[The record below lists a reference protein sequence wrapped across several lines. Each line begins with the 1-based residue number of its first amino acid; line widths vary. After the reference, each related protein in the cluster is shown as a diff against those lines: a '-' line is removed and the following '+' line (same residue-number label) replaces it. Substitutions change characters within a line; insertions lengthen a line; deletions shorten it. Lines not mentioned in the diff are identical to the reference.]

1 MSENITIFQN
11 PEFGNIRTMRDE
23 KGEPWFCGKDVAEAL
38 GYSNT
43 KDALLRHVDKT
54 DKLGSQI
61 TTSGQARTMTFINE
75 SGLYSLILSSK
86 LESARRFKYW
96 VTSEVLPSIRKQG
109 GYMVARADEPDEVIM
124 ARALQI
130 MHATLLRRD
139 EELALLRPK
148 AEYADKM
155 LDAVSCFTTTQ
166 LAKGM
171 GMTAIELN
179 RLLCQRGIQY
189 GQSGQYM
196 LYADYA
202 RMGLAQNRISSYP
215 DMFGTLHT
223 YSRLVWTEK
232 GREFV
237 YRLLNG
243 KVKSENGKLRVSE
256 SRENLFALPSGS
268 RFKTTRSD

>member
-1 MSENITIFQN
+1 MNEKIQIFQS
-11 PEFGNIRTMRDE
+11 PEFGNIRTMSDE
-23 KGEPWFCGKDVAEAL
+23 KGEPMFCGKDVCDAL
-38 GYSNT
+38 GYKAARN
-43 KDALLRHVDKT
+43 ALAQHVDEDDKT
-54 DKLGSQI
+54 TALIQCTGSSYK
-61 TTSGQARTMTFINE
+61 TQAIFINE

-86 LESARRFKYW
+86 LESARRFKHW

-109 GYMVARADEPDEVIM
+109 GYMVARADESDEVIL

-130 MHATLLRRD
+130 MHTALERR
-139 EELALLRPK
+139 EKEIALLKPK
-148 AEYADKM
+148 ADYADKV

-179 RLLCQRGIQY
+179 RILCQKGIQY

-202 RMGLAQNRISSYP
+202 RMGLAQNRITAYP

-223 YSRLVWTEK
+223 SSRLVWTEK

-243 KVKSENGKLRVSE
+243 NVKTENGKLI
-256 SRENLFALPSGS
+256 A
-268 RFKTTRSD
+268 

>member
-23 KGEPWFCGKDVAEAL
+23 KGEALFCAKDVCDAL
-38 GYSNT
+38 GYDQT
-43 KDALLRHVDKT
+43 HKAVKRHVEEGDGTKRPLI
-54 DKLGSQI
+54 DSLGREQ
-61 TTSGQARTMTFINE
+61 QAIFINE

-86 LESARRFKYW
+86 LEAARRFKHW

-109 GYMVARADEPDEVIM
+109 GYMVARADEPDEVIL

-130 MHATLLRRD
+130 MHTALERR
-139 EELALLRPK
+139 EKEIALLKPK
-148 AEYADKM
+148 ADYADKV

-179 RLLCQRGIQY
+179 RILCQRGIQY

-196 LYADYA
+196 LYAHYA
-202 RMGLAQNRISSYP
+202 RMGLAQNRITAYP

-223 YSRLVWTEK
+223 TSRLVWTEK

-237 YRLLNG
+237 YRLLNN
-243 KVKSENGKLRVSE
+243 K
-256 SRENLFALPSGS
+256 
-268 RFKTTRSD
+268 KTA

>member
-1 MSENITIFQN
+1 MNNTIQIFENK
-11 PEFGNIRTMRDE
+11 EFGNIRTMRDE
-23 KGEPWFCGKDVAEAL
+23 KGEALFCAKDVCDAL
-38 GYSNT
+38 GYDQT
-43 KDALLRHVDKT
+43 HKAVKRHVEEGDGTKRPT
-54 DKLGSQI
+54 P
-61 TTSGQARTMTFINE
+61 TTSGIQQMLFINE

-86 LESARRFKYW
+86 LESARRFKHW

-109 GYMVARADEPDEVIM
+109 GYMVARADESDEVIL

-130 MHATLLRRD
+130 MHTALERR
-139 EELALLRPK
+139 EKEIALLRPK

-196 LYADYA
+196 LYAHYA
-202 RMGLAQNRISSYP
+202 RMGLAQNRITAYP

-223 YSRLVWTEK
+223 SSRLVWTER

-243 KVKSENGKLRVSE
+243 RT
-256 SRENLFALPSGS
+256 PSIPLQGEEQNTIPPVLCYN
-268 RFKTTRSD
+268 RQ